1 MSAPAPPR
9 LLIACL
15 CAQWCGTC
23 REYRAAFDQL
33 AAALPQHRWRWL
45 DIEDEAELAD
55 DIDIETFPTLLIV
68 HEGQVRFAGTVLPRA
83 GDAQRLIESA
93 GEQIGRGVPPPTL
106 PGPADQ
112 DEAWAA
118 LAARLW
124 AEDAAAAG
132 C

>member
-1 MSAPAPPR
+1 MSASDPPR

-33 AAALPQHRWRWL
+33 AAALPGHRWRWL
-45 DIEDEAELAD
+45 DIEDEAGLAD

-83 GDAQRLIESA
+83 GDAQRLIESVTQ
-93 GEQIGRGVPPPTL
+93 QIARGAPPPAL

-112 DEAWAA
+112 DRAWAG
-118 LAARLW
+118 LARTLW
-124 AEDAAAAG
+124 AAEGAAQG
-132 C
+132 